1 MRGALCS
8 GRKQRAE
15 GLANPCATPPSGYDW
30 LETLRIERRAR
41 QGEDPMRDD
50 PARFVG
56 SIPDYYDQGMGPVMF
71 ALPADL
77 VAARVASFEP
87 SRVLETAAGTGIVTR
102 RTRDLLPAAT
112 AIVATDLNPA
122 MLERAARKFRPGEAV
137 TLEPADATALPFAD
151 GAFDAMVC
159 QFGVMFFPDKEKAYR
174 EARRVLKSGGRYV
187 FSDWDTVDHN
197 PFARI
202 LAGAV
207 SAAFDADP
215 PQFLRVPFGY
225 AAIDPIKAS
234 VLAAGFAG
242 LRIDV
247 VRAQGAIADFDA
259 FAAGMVRGSPL
270 VDQIQ
275 SRGQDPEK
283 LAGVVAETLR
293 HEFGATGA
301 TPLQFIVFEAQRE

>member
-1 MRGALCS
+1 
-8 GRKQRAE
+8 
-15 GLANPCATPPSGYDW
+15 
-30 LETLRIERRAR
+30 
-41 QGEDPMRDD
+41 MRDD

-56 SIPDYYDQGMGPVMF
+56 SIPDYYDRGMGPVMF
-71 ALPADL
+71 ALPADF

-102 RTRDLLPAAT
+102 RMRDLLPAGA

-122 MLERAARKFRPGEAV
+122 MLDRAARKFQPGETVGAQAGRRDRASLRRRV
-137 TLEPADATALPFAD
+137 IRRNGLPVRRD
-151 GAFDAMVC
+151 VLPRQGE
-159 QFGVMFFPDKEKAYR
+159 GLSR
-174 EARRVLKSGGRYV
+174 ARRVLKPGGRYV
-187 FSDWDTVDHN
+187 FSVWDTVDHN

-202 LAGAV
+202 LSGAV
-207 SAAFDADP
+207 SAAFHADP
-215 PQFLRVPFGY
+215 PQFLRVSFGY

-242 LRIDV
+242 LRVDV
-247 VRAQGAIADFDA
+247 VRAEGAIADFDA

-275 SRGQDPEK
+275 SRGVDPEK
-283 LAGVVAETLR
+283 LVGVVAETLR
-293 HEFGATGA
+293 QEFGATGA

>member
-1 MRGALCS
+1 MA
-8 GRKQRAE
+8 
-15 GLANPCATPPSGYDW
+15 
-30 LETLRIERRAR
+30 
-41 QGEDPMRDD
+41 DD

-77 VAARVASFEP
+77 VAPPSFEP

-102 RTRDLLPAAT
+102 RMRDLLPATA

-122 MLERAARKFRPGEAV
+122 MLDRGSRKFKPGETV
-137 TLEPADATALPFAD
+137 TLEPADATALSFAD
-151 GAFDAMVC
+151 GTFDAMVC

-174 EARRVLKSGGRYV
+174 EARRVLRPGGRYV
-187 FSDWDTVDHN
+187 FGVWDTVDHN
-197 PFARI
+197 PCARI
-202 LAGAV
+202 LADAIR
-207 SAAFDADP
+207 AAFDADP

-242 LRIDV
+242 LRVDV
-247 VRAQGAIADFDA
+247 VRAEGAIADFDA
-259 FAAGMVRGSPL
+259 FAAGLIRGSPL
-270 VDQIQ
+270 VEQIQ

-283 LAGVVAETLR
+283 LVATVARSLR
-293 HEFGATGA
+293 DEFSAAGATR
-301 TPLQFIVFEAQRE
+301 LQFIVFEARRA